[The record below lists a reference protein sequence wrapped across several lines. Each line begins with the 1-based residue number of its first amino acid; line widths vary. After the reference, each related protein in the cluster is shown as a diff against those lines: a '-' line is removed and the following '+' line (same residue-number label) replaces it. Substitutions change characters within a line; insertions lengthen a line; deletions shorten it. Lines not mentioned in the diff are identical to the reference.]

1 MIKFKSIK
9 NDQIGYAWGW
19 DSTISARGND
29 ISYNSHQFMTYG
41 DGMVQHSPL
50 ESLEPANT
58 IDYLYSLAEFL
69 LQNPKEI
76 EEVRSGWAYDESSQT
91 IAFLASLHWKEEKTK
106 YYSFNDCKVSGADS
120 KRHDKRWT
128 EIPQYADGT
137 LSSVYRLF
145 LADRR
150 IDFFHQIHLL
160 NQIKDWFD
168 DRTGSSWSIYGKDIF
183 SWLRNLAPRHDE
195 WDCWRVIHS
204 AYSAVNRQV
213 VAHYLTR
220 HLGNEIQ
227 RYKEEGTKV

>member
-19 DSTISARGND
+19 DSGSLNRSN
-29 ISYNSHQFMTYG
+29 ISYNAHQFMTYN

-50 ESLEPANT
+50 RSLEPVNT
-58 IDYLYSLAEFL
+58 IDYLYSLAEYL

-76 EEVRSGWAYDESSQT
+76 EVVRIGWAYDESSQT
-91 IAFLASLHWKEEKTK
+91 IAFLASLHWKEGKTK
-106 YYSFNDCKVSGADS
+106 YYCFSECKVSSADS
-120 KRHDKRWT
+120 KRYDKRWT
-128 EIPQYADGT
+128 EVPQYADGT
-137 LSSVYRLF
+137 LSGVYRLF
-145 LADRR
+145 LADHRL
-150 IDFFHQIHLL
+150 DFFHQIHLL
-160 NQIKDWFD
+160 NQIDGWFSE
-168 DRTGSSWSIYGKDIF
+168 RTGSSWSIYGKDNF
-183 SWLRNLAPRHDE
+183 SWLKNLALGNDE